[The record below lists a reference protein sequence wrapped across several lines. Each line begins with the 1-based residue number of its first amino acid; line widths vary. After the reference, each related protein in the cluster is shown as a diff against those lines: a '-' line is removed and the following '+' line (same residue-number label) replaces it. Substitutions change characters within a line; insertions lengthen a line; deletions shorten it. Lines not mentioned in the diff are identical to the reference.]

1 MTPEQPTSDW
11 DIVDEASD
19 ESFPASDP
27 PAYVSS
33 HAAPSATTT
42 QIDDTPARGRAWKI
56 AVAAAI
62 SVAVA
67 GAGVLAVWLVRR
79 RARA

>member
-11 DIVDEASD
+11 DIVDEASA

-33 HAAPSATTT
+33 RAAPSATTT
-42 QIDDTPARGRAWKI
+42 GIEEPTPSSRRKKI
-56 AVAAAI
+56 AAIAAI
-62 SVAVA
+62 SAA
-67 GAGVLAVWLVRR
+67 TLAIGGLVFWLLRR